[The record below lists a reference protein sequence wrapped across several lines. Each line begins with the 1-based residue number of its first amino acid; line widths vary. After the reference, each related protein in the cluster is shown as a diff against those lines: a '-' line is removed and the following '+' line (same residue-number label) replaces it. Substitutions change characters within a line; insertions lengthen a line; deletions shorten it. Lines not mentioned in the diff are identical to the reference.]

1 MSFTKED
8 TARAKGVG
16 ILLLMFH
23 HLFYNPNF
31 IENHGMEFWLIP
43 KNVIQP
49 IAVGARV
56 CVWIFVF
63 LSVYG
68 LTIQYEAARGR
79 ETTLQFYVKR
89 WLSLLKAFWPAYI
102 VVFIGYWIVRGNPMS
117 VYENNPIRLGLDA
130 FGIADLFQSPML
142 TGVWWY
148 MCLAQVIVFIVPLL
162 SHMTKRWGFGSF
174 FLTFVLLQFLQ
185 DGIHSKYGGS
195 YLNYLLVA
203 VLAAACVHGALMT
216 RAMKERSKTS
226 VRIIEAFAMLVTAVL
241 LLMIKVKTSE
251 FDAWGIGGFV
261 TGIAAF
267 LIIVLVAKYFNVKC
281 VDRVLRFLG
290 KHSENMFMIHAFL
303 YGPCSR
309 LIFWSHS
316 ALLSYI
322 TLAALSLL
330 LSIGIELVKKLIRYD
345 SLFSRLTNRLVLA
358 LFSQKVTT

>member
-130 FGIADLFQSPML
+130 FG
-142 TGVWWY
+142 
-148 MCLAQVIVFIVPLL
+148 LALL
-162 SHMTKRWGFGSF
+162 IYFNLRC
-174 FLTFVLLQFLQ
+174 
-185 DGIHSKYGGS
+185 
-195 YLNYLLVA
+195 LLV
-203 VLAAACVHGALMT
+203 CGG
-216 RAMKERSKTS
+216 
-226 VRIIEAFAMLVTAVL
+226 IC
-241 LLMIKVKTSE
+241 
-251 FDAWGIGGFV
+251 AW
-261 TGIAAF
+261 
-267 LIIVLVAKYFNVKC
+267 
-281 VDRVLRFLG
+281 RR
-290 KHSENMFMIHAFL
+290 
-303 YGPCSR
+303 
-309 LIFWSHS
+309 
-316 ALLSYI
+316 
-322 TLAALSLL
+322 
-330 LSIGIELVKKLIRYD
+330 
-345 SLFSRLTNRLVLA
+345 
-358 LFSQKVTT
+358 